1 VSVDSLSTPAG
12 VECIAADVRTQVAA
26 TPKSGTHHAVTR
38 PPTQARADT
47 SRQAPADIRLV
58 QTPATPAPPMFGSGE
73 TAETPAPSRP
83 GIERNWIAIGA
94 VAAGLIF
101 VAGVPSI
108 WLLTRSTTPKP
119 VHAAVN
125 AQPAA
130 SEISMDPTSAGPA
143 PPAAP
148 ENAGRA
154 AGARGA
160 AQGAATTTPP
170 GAAGANGAQ
179 PPAGKPADAGARGAA
194 QPPAA
199 PPAVPVGRISVTA
212 PLSMLINEKGYQL
225 GVSPGAAIPLPAG
238 RHDIE
243 LVNESIGFRETR
255 SVEVTAGR
263 TLPIVVTL
271 PKGTV
276 SFNAIPWAEVWADGQ
291 KIGETPV
298 ANVEMA
304 AGPHEVSFRHPQLG
318 ERRLTVVVP
327 VNGPQRVSMDMRKQ

>member
-1 VSVDSLSTPAG
+1 VDSLSTPAG
-12 VECIAADVRTQVAA
+12 VDCIAADVRLQVAA
-26 TPKSGTHHAVTR
+26 TPRSGTHRAMTR
-38 PPTQARADT
+38 PPIQARADT
-47 SRQAPADIRLV
+47 SRQAPDDVRPV
-58 QTPATPAPPMFGSGE
+58 QTPATPAPPMFGAGE
-73 TAETPAPSRP
+73 TAEMPVQP
-83 GIERNWIAIGA
+83 GIGRNWIAIGVA
-94 VAAGLIF
+94 AAGLIL
-101 VAGVPSI
+101 VVGVPSI

-119 VHAAVN
+119 VAA
-125 AQPAA
+125 AADARPAA
-130 SEISMDPTSAGPA
+130 SEIAMDPTPAGPP

-148 ENAGRA
+148 VNTGRG
-154 AGARGA
+154 AGARTA
-160 AQGAATTTPP
+160 AQGAALATPP
-170 GAAGANGAQ
+170 GGSGANAAQ
-179 PPAGKPADAGARGAA
+179 PPAANPADAGARGGAA
-194 QPPAA
+194 APPAA

-225 GVSPGAAIPLPAG
+225 GVSPGNAIPLPVG

-263 TLPIVVTL
+263 TTPIVVTL